1 MIIIED
7 GLEREATEEELKMIE
22 EHENVEKELMQKNEE
37 LADLERILSESDY
50 KIIKSYENSLI
61 GKELEY
67 DIEQLH
73 IERQNMRD
81 KINEVTHEVAKL
93 KERLGGV

>member
-7 GLEREATEEELKMIE
+7 GLERDATEEELKMIE
-22 EHENVEKELMQKNEE
+22 EYENAEKELMQKNEE

-50 KIIKSYENSLI
+50 KIIKSYETSLI

-73 IERQNMRD
+73 NERQNMRD
-81 KINEVTHEVAKL
+81 KINEVRNEVAKL

>member
-7 GLEREATEEELKMIE
+7 GLERDATEEELKMIE
-22 EHENVEKELMQKNEE
+22 EHENAEKELMQKNEE

-81 KINEVTHEVAKL
+81 KINEVKNEVAKL

>member
-22 EHENVEKELMQKNEE
+22 EHENVEKELMQRNEE

-81 KINEVTHEVAKL
+81 KINEVKNEVAKL

>member
-7 GLEREATEEELKMIE
+7 GLERDATEEELEMIE
-22 EHENVEKELMQKNEE
+22 EYENAEKELMQKNEE

-81 KINEVTHEVAKL
+81 KINEVKNEVAKL

>member
-73 IERQNMRD
+73 IERQNTRD
-81 KINEVTHEVAKL
+81 KINEVKNEVAKL

>member
-81 KINEVTHEVAKL
+81 KINEVKNEVAKL
-93 KERLGGV
+93 KERLRGV

>member
-37 LADLERILSESDY
+37 LADLERILSESDC

-81 KINEVTHEVAKL
+81 KINEVKNEVAKL

>member
-73 IERQNMRD
+73 IARQNMRD
-81 KINEVTHEVAKL
+81 KINEVKNEVAKL

>member
-81 KINEVTHEVAKL
+81 KINEVKKEVAKL

>member
-7 GLEREATEEELKMIE
+7 GLERDATEEELKMIE
-22 EHENVEKELMQKNEE
+22 EYENAEKELMQKNEE

-81 KINEVTHEVAKL
+81 KINEVKNVVAKL

>member
-7 GLEREATEEELKMIE
+7 GLERDATEEELKMIE
-22 EHENVEKELMQKNEE
+22 EYENAEKELMQKNEE

-61 GKELEY
+61 GKKLEY

-81 KINEVTHEVAKL
+81 KINEVKNEVAKL

>member
-61 GKELEY
+61 GKELE
-67 DIEQLH
+67 
-73 IERQNMRD
+73 
-81 KINEVTHEVAKL
+81 
-93 KERLGGV
+93 

>member
-81 KINEVTHEVAKL
+81 KINEVKNEVAKL

>member
-50 KIIKSYENSLI
+50 KIIKFYENSLI

-81 KINEVTHEVAKL
+81 KINEVKNEVAKL

>member
-81 KINEVTHEVAKL
+81 KINEVKNEVVKL

>member
-1 MIIIED
+1 
-7 GLEREATEEELKMIE
+7 
-22 EHENVEKELMQKNEE
+22 MQKNEE

-81 KINEVTHEVAKL
+81 KINEVKNEVAKL

>member
-73 IERQNMRD
+73 IERHNMRD
-81 KINEVTHEVAKL
+81 KINEVKNEVAKL

>member
-22 EHENVEKELMQKNEE
+22 EHENVEKELMQKSEE

-81 KINEVTHEVAKL
+81 KINEVKNEVAKL

>member
-67 DIEQLH
+67 DIEQLY
-73 IERQNMRD
+73 IARQSMRD
-81 KINEVTHEVAKL
+81 KMNEVKNEVAKL

>member
-7 GLEREATEEELKMIE
+7 SLEREATEEELKMIE

-81 KINEVTHEVAKL
+81 KINEVKNEVAKL

>member
-22 EHENVEKELMQKNEE
+22 EHENVEKELLQKNEE

-81 KINEVTHEVAKL
+81 KINEVKNEVAKL

>member
-7 GLEREATEEELKMIE
+7 GLERDATEEELKMIE
-22 EHENVEKELMQKNEE
+22 EYENAEKELMQKNEE

-81 KINEVTHEVAKL
+81 KINEVKNEVAKL
-93 KERLGGV
+93 KERIGGV

>member
-1 MIIIED
+1 MVIIED

-81 KINEVTHEVAKL
+81 KINEVKNEVAKL

>member
-1 MIIIED
+1 MIMIED

-81 KINEVTHEVAKL
+81 KINEVKNEVAKL

>member
-7 GLEREATEEELKMIE
+7 GLERDATEEELKMIE
-22 EHENVEKELMQKNEE
+22 EYENAEKELMQKNEE

-81 KINEVTHEVAKL
+81 KINEVKNEVAKL
-93 KERLGGV
+93 KEKKG

>member
-22 EHENVEKELMQKNEE
+22 EHDNVEKELRMKNEE

-81 KINEVTHEVAKL
+81 KINEVKNEVAKL

>member
-22 EHENVEKELMQKNEE
+22 EHENVEKELMQQNEE

-81 KINEVTHEVAKL
+81 KINEVKNEVAKL

>member
-50 KIIKSYENSLI
+50 KIIKSYESSLI

-81 KINEVTHEVAKL
+81 KINEVKNEVAKL

>member
-7 GLEREATEEELKMIE
+7 GLERDATEEELKMIE
-22 EHENVEKELMQKNEE
+22 EYENAEKELMQKNEE

-81 KINEVTHEVAKL
+81 KINEVKNEVAKL